1 VPDRRPIDRAFFR
14 TADDGTTVFF
24 PWGLTHRGYRLPDDA
39 AKRRASR
46 AASMLLAAVMASAI
60 WAGEM
65 LKPIARSDGTGLADI
80 AGGLVWPGAALLLA
94 VLSYAWWASRFVE
107 HFPESDLQ
115 VSREE
120 RMREAARLADLRKI
134 TVVGV
139 VLCVL
144 SAVLVWL
151 QPTTWWLGLLG
162 MALGLLALE
171 WASLLRRAAVGSSGI
186 SRRE

>member
-39 AKRRASR
+39 AKRMASR
-46 AASMLLAAVMASAI
+46 AASMLMAAVMASGI
-60 WAGEM
+60 WAAEV
-65 LKPIARSDGTGLADI
+65 LEPVARSEGTGLDEI
-80 AGGLVWPGAALLLA
+80 LGRLVWPGAALLLA
-94 VLSYAWWASRFVE
+94 ILSYAWWTSRFVE

-120 RMREAARLADLRKI
+120 RMREAARLAEPRKVA
-134 TVVGV
+134 VVGV

-144 SAVLVWL
+144 SAALVWL
-151 QPTTWWLGLLG
+151 QPTAWWLGLLG
-162 MALGLLALE
+162 VASGLLVLK
-171 WASLLRRAAVGSSGI
+171 WSSLLGRAAEGSSGI
-186 SRRE
+186 VRRE